1 MLWITLKA
9 IRIIRITSELSEC
22 YMKKLSA
29 LFIFLL
35 IAVVV
40 FFNRVVIKDYIF
52 SWQKPELPSAKQ
64 YSDVIAN
71 ESASSA
77 DEVKQSQNQDGI
89 ASVARRIGG
98 LPRNDSTTIP
108 LEYSLAVPFQ
118 SQAPTSD
125 WGMPYQEAC
134 EEASLIMADAF
145 FNKRSLT
152 VGEMDERI
160 KILVDWET
168 KKFGYYED
176 TTAAEVVLIAKEYFG
191 LDAVLDYDVSVDS
204 IKKYLSQNKLVLVPA
219 AGKVLPNP
227 NFKNGGPLYHMLVIR
242 GYTQDKFITNDP
254 GTRKGEEFVY
264 KYNDLLNAIHDWPA
278 AAKAM
283 AGVPPRENG
292 GYNGIINEADMLT
305 GQRVMI
311 VVSK

>member
-1 MLWITLKA
+1 MEGVDNFKSDPNNTNFIRMTRIKLIIYGGMLLLLLA
-9 IRIIRITSELSEC
+9 G
-22 YMKKLSA
+22 A
-29 LFIFLL
+29 L
-35 IAVVV
+35 
-40 FFNRVVIKDYIF
+40 FNRVVIKDYIF
-52 SWQKPELPSAKQ
+52 SWQKPELPETQEFRGASFELQDSDPKTDAKPEPI
-64 YSDVIAN
+64 S
-71 ESASSA
+71 
-77 DEVKQSQNQDGI
+77 
-89 ASVARRIGG
+89 
-98 LPRNDSTTIP
+98 RNSE
-108 LEYSLAVPFQ
+108 LEIRTSYNLAVPFQ
-118 SQAPTSD
+118 SQAPEMD

-145 FNKRSLT
+145 FNQTSLS
-152 VGEMDERI
+152 VAEMDERI
-160 KILVDWET
+160 KSLVAWEA

-264 KYNDLLNAIHDWPA
+264 KYQNLLNAIHDWPA